1 MIQHLMVYLFYLTR
15 DKDDDDDQPRLE
27 KLSLKKKG
35 IGSEARAERMAN
47 ADADLQLLN
56 DAERG
61 RQLRKQKKRRLQ
73 GREDEVL
80 AKLETFKASVLG
92 RPLVSSAKAGD
103 GDDDLSDWKSVKL
116 KFAPEPGKDRMSR
129 NEDPSD
135 YVVVD
140 PLLEKG
146 KQKFNRMQAKR
157 KRRGREW
164 AGKSLT

>member
-73 GREDEVL
+73 GREDEVFN
-80 AKLETFKASVLG
+80 KL
-92 RPLVSSAKAGD
+92 
-103 GDDDLSDWKSVKL
+103 
-116 KFAPEPGKDRMSR
+116 
-129 NEDPSD
+129 
-135 YVVVD
+135 
-140 PLLEKG
+140 
-146 KQKFNRMQAKR
+146 
-157 KRRGREW
+157 
-164 AGKSLT
+164 